1 MRSTQIYFVVNRA
14 YRLNAYRNF
23 TCWVYGKLGHGNRK
37 VTPSCVVVQIRKE
50 FPDPNREYTGFLDSD
65 RTLAEY
71 DASWVLELPE
81 VLN

>member
-1 MRSTQIYFVVNRA
+1 MRSTQIDFVVNRA

-23 TCWVYGKLGHGNRK
+23 TCWAYGKLGDGNRK
-37 VTPSCVVVQIRKE
+37 VIPSCVVMQIRKE
-50 FPDPNREYTGFLDSD
+50 FPDPDGEYISFLDSH